1 MNDGTTLGVY
11 QILSRIG
18 GGGMGDVYRAR
29 DTRLDRIVAIKV
41 LPEDVADETERLI
54 RFEREAKLL
63 ASVNHPNICTIYEIG
78 NRDGQ
83 PFIVMEL
90 VEGET
95 LDRRLAMRRME
106 VSEILDIAVQIADA
120 LETAHAKEIVHRDI
134 KPANLMITPRGQ
146 VKVLDFGLSKIEQ
159 PEDRD

>member
-1 MNDGTTLGVY
+1 MPQCNGRSAGCKSKTRHKKGSERVNDRSTLGAY

-29 DTRLDRIVAIKV
+29 DTRLDRTVAIKV
-41 LPEDVADETERLI
+41 LPPEVAYEPERLI

-63 ASVNHPNICTIYEIG
+63 ASVNHPNICTIFEID
-78 NRDGQ
+78 NFDGQ

-95 LDRRLAMRRME
+95 LARRLATRRMD
-106 VSEILDIAVQIADA
+106 V
-120 LETAHAKEIVHRDI
+120 
-134 KPANLMITPRGQ
+134 
-146 VKVLDFGLSKIEQ
+146 F
-159 PEDRD
+159 